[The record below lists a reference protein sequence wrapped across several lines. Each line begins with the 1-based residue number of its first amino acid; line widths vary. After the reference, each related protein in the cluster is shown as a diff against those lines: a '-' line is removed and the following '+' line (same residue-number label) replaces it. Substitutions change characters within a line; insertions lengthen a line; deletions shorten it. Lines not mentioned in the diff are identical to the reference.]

1 MAFIVRGARR
11 KRPTAIFSSRDLG
24 VDGLDVTLP
33 DPSLSRRQ
41 DDARGERSID
51 SPTDA
56 TRLAR
61 LGGVLSFD
69 PAGGMSPG
77 DDELRAGIAAN
88 PVVVP
93 DSITIDGGEI
103 ARGNPKTVDKP
114 RSRMQ
119 LNRERTIS

>member
-1 MAFIVRGARR
+1 M
-11 KRPTAIFSSRDLG
+11 G

-33 DPSLSRRQ
+33 DPSLCRRQ

-56 TRLAR
+56 TPLAR

-69 PAGGMSPG
+69 PAGGMNPG
-77 DDELRAGIAAN
+77 DDELRAGIPAN

-93 DSITIDGGEI
+93 DSISIDGGEI
-103 ARGNPKTVDKP
+103 AGEIRKLLT
-114 RSRMQ
+114 
-119 LNRERTIS
+119 